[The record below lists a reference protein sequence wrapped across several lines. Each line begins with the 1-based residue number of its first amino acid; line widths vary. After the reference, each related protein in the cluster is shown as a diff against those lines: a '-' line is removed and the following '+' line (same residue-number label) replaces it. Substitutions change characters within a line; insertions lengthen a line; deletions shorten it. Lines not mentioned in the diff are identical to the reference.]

1 MPIIYHGSRSD
12 LPSEFSNHI
21 WLVVSMIFYDFP
33 FSWEFHH
40 PNWRTPS
47 FFRGVGQPPTRY
59 DRFHFSDD
67 AKASMIPL
75 SHISTYSRN
84 LRHQWGVHQIY
95 IYIYWLKHIKITSIY
110 IYRDDKQLPFS
121 HSFRICSTDFWI
133 VNFGELAAFLCLGG
147 GPGAI
152 PSDASVRNRK
162 KVVGASDGSLETHF
176 FGRSEAFPCKKRIT
190 FHGELLH
197 NC

>member
-1 MPIIYHGSRSD
+1 MGAGRIYHQSFPTISGWWFRW
-12 LPSEFSNHI
+12 F
-21 WLVVSMIFYDFP
+21 FYDFP

-162 KVVGASDGSLETHF
+162 KSGGRLRWEPGDPFFRQKWGVSLQKKDHF
-176 FGRSEAFPCKKRIT
+176 SWRT
-190 FHGELLH
+190 VT
-197 NC
+197 